1 MSGTSRIVTAYSIE
15 PSTAESMTCP
25 AVTQNQRELAMT
37 TLAMSGE
44 VIDQR
49 TARWFSYTTRL
60 DVASRL
66 NQLWLREHDSRN

>member
-1 MSGTSRIVTAYSIE
+1 MK
-15 PSTAESMTCP
+15 
-25 AVTQNQRELAMT
+25 QRELAMT